1 MAICKSLAR
10 QDPLRS
16 LKQNLAFHIEEYHHH
31 FQTATSANPELS
43 EAYIRGL
50 FKTEA
55 SWRNMER
62 MNEELEMSGDGYQRL
77 QQFISDAPWSASALI
92 SDLAVKTSEF
102 YASQPTYQRR
112 DVGYI
117 LDESAHLKKGKQ
129 SVGVARQ
136 YAGVIGKV
144 ENCQVGVYASLVWN
158 THSTLINARL
168 FLPETWTDD
177 PARCDKVGI
186 PTDQRTFKT
195 KLERA
200 REMVQ
205 ADLEAGVEFDWVG
218 GDGLYG
224 HGLELGQALDEM
236 GLSFLLDVHC
246 DQQIYPFKPQL
257 QVPERTSTRGAAP
270 TKRRADVEALRVDAY
285 AQQLLPCQWQSVT
298 VRDGT
303 KGPLKLEMHVRRVW
317 LWDGEAETPTQRTLV
332 ISRRL
337 TDNALKYSLS
347 NDDAITTPIERFA
360 YRQAQRYWVER
371 AFQEA
376 KSELGMSDYQVRK
389 WTAWHHHMALVML
402 SLSFLVKER
411 IQQSAS
417 CPLLSARDI
426 RLLIIAMLLNDPD
439 AVDRRIAQMDIRHE
453 QRRKD
458 IERYDRENDPDSA
471 NDTG

>member
-1 MAICKSLAR
+1 MVKTKSLAP
-10 QDPLRS
+10 QDSLRS
-16 LKQNLAFHIEEYHHH
+16 LKDNLAFHIEEYHHH
-31 FQTATSANPELS
+31 FHTATSSNHEMAA
-43 EAYIRGL
+43 AYIQGL
-50 FKTEA
+50 FKAEA

-62 MNEELEMSGDGYQRL
+62 MNEEVDLSGDGQQRL
-77 QQFISDAPWSASALI
+77 QQFISDSPWSASELI
-92 SDLAVKTSEF
+92 RDVAVKTSAF

-136 YAGVIGKV
+136 YAGVSGKV

-158 THSTLINARL
+158 THSTLINTRL
-168 FLPETWTDD
+168 FLPEAWTAD
-177 PARCDKVGI
+177 PARCDKFGI
-186 PTDQRTFKT
+186 PSDQRTFKT
-195 KLERA
+195 KLELA

-224 HGLELGQALDEM
+224 HGVELGNALDEM

-246 DQQIYPFKPQL
+246 DQQIYPVEPQL
-257 QVPERTSTRGAAP
+257 RVPARTATRGAAP
-270 TKRRADVEALRVDAY
+270 TKRRADVAALRVDAY
-285 AQQLLPCQWQSVT
+285 ARQLRPDQWQTVT

-303 KGPLKLEMHVRRVW
+303 KGPLKLRMHVRRVW

-347 NDDAITTPIERFA
+347 NDDALTTPIERFA

-411 IQQSAS
+411 IQQNAS

-439 AVDRRIAQMDIRHE
+439 AVDRRIAQMDIRHH

-458 IERYDRENDPDSA
+458 IERYYRDNDPDGA

>member
-1 MAICKSLAR
+1 MVSPKKLAL
-10 QDPLRS
+10 QDPLLS
-16 LKQNLAFHIEEYHHH
+16 LKENLTLHIEEYHHH
-31 FQTATSANPELS
+31 FQTATSDNLEFG

-55 SWRNMER
+55 SHRNMER
-62 MNEELEMSGDGYQRL
+62 MNEELDLSGDGHQRL
-77 QQFISDAPWSASALI
+77 QQFISDSTWSASALI

-112 DVGYI
+112 DVGYL

-129 SVGVARQ
+129 SVGVSRQ
-136 YAGVIGKV
+136 YAGVSGKV
-144 ENCQVGVYASLVWN
+144 GNCQVGVYASLVWN

-168 FLPETWTDD
+168 FLPEAWTDD
-177 PARCDKVGI
+177 PARCEKAGI
-186 PTDQRTFKT
+186 PADQRTFKS
-195 KLERA
+195 KLELA

-205 ADLEAGVEFDWVG
+205 ADREAGVEFDWVG

-224 HGLELGQALDEM
+224 HGLELAQALDEM
-236 GLSFLLDVHC
+236 GLTFLLDVHC

-257 QVPERTSTRGAAP
+257 RVPERTSTRGAAP
-270 TKRRADVEALRVDAY
+270 TKRRADVKALRVDAY
-285 AQQLLPCQWQSVT
+285 AQQLLPCQWRTVT
-298 VRDGT
+298 VRDAT
-303 KGPLKLEMHVRRVW
+303 KGPLKLQMHSARVW
-317 LWDGEAETPTQRTLV
+317 LWDGQAEAPSERTLV

-337 TDNALKYSLS
+337 TDNQLKYSLS
-347 NDDAITTPIERFA
+347 NDDATTTPIERFA

-411 IQQSAS
+411 IEKGESY
-417 CPLLSARDI
+417 PLLSARDI

-458 IERYDRENDPDSA
+458 IERYCSA
-471 NDTG
+471 QDTS

>member
-1 MAICKSLAR
+1 MVTSKSLAL
-10 QDPLRS
+10 QEPLRS
-16 LKQNLAFHIEEYHHH
+16 LKENLAFHIGDYHHH
-31 FQTATSANPELS
+31 FQTATSDNLELG

-62 MNEELEMSGDGYQRL
+62 LNEELDLSGDGHQRL
-77 QQFISDAPWSASALI
+77 QQFISDSPWSASALI
-92 SDLAVKTSEF
+92 SDLAVNTSAF
-102 YASQPTYQRR
+102 YASQPTYQRQ

-129 SVGVARQ
+129 SVGVSRQ
-136 YAGVIGKV
+136 YAGVSGKV

-168 FLPETWTDD
+168 YLPEPWTDD
-177 PARCDKVGI
+177 PARCEKAGI

-195 KLERA
+195 KLELA
-200 REMVQ
+200 REMIE

-218 GDGLYG
+218 GDGFYG
-224 HGLELGQALDEM
+224 HGLEFGNTLDEM
-236 GLSFLLDVHC
+236 GLTFLLDVHC
-246 DQQIYPFKPQL
+246 DQSIYPIKPQL
-257 QVPERTSTRGAAP
+257 RVPQRTSPRGAAP
-270 TKRRADVEALRVDAY
+270 TKRRADVEAQRVDAY
-285 AQQLLPCQWQSVT
+285 AQQLQPCQWQTVT

-303 KGPLKLEMHVRRVW
+303 KGPLKLQMHIARVW

-337 TDNALKYSLS
+337 SDHKLNYSLS
-347 NDDAITTPIERFA
+347 NAEDIMTPVERFA

-411 IQQSAS
+411 IQQKQSY
-417 CPLLSARDI
+417 PLLSARDI

-439 AVDRRIAQMDIRHE
+439 AVDRRLAQLDIRHQ

-458 IERYDRENDPDSA
+458 IERYYSENDTS
-471 NDTG
+471 